1 LHVKKAARIY
11 TISGRN
17 DLPNLYIWSRVSQ
30 SFQSYN
36 NQLQELTRSILE
48 MGDLVQQMIA
58 AAHESLTAKT
68 DTLKEQVREL
78 DRQVNA
84 LDRSVS
90 EQATLMLALRSPM
103 GDDLR
108 FVTSALRIASDL
120 ERAGDLAKN
129 TTKRSMKLG
138 DYSPTKV
145 LDSLNRMVDIV
156 RSMVGDALTA
166 IETRNPEQAL
176 SVWKRDKQ
184 VDDLYHEILR
194 GLQDE
199 MQRDPQAVE
208 SATHFVFAA
217 KNFERIADYATSLAR
232 TVHYVTTGTPPGKD
246 VLKAAK
252 SEETN

>member
-1 LHVKKAARIY
+1 MNNA
-11 TISGRN
+11 
-17 DLPNLYIWSRVSQ
+17 P
-30 SFQSYN
+30 FQSYN
-36 NQLQELTRSILE
+36 EQLQQLTGSILTMGNLVKE
-48 MGDLVQQMIA
+48 MITTALT
-58 AAHESLTAKT
+58 SLTEK
-68 DTLKEQVREL
+68 DDVLKEQVREL

-90 EQATLMLALRSPM
+90 EQATMMLAFRSPM

-138 DYSPTKV
+138 DYAPATV
-145 LDSLNRMVDIV
+145 LGKLH
-156 RSMVGDALTA
+156 SMVEIVASMLGDALTA
-166 IETRNPEQAL
+166 IETRNPEQAIA
-176 SVWKRDKQ
+176 VWKRDKQ

-194 GLQDE
+194 TLQEE
-199 MQRDPQAVE
+199 MQKHPESIE
-208 SATHFVFAA
+208 SATHFVFAT

-232 TVHYVTTGTPPGKD
+232 TVHYVTTGTLADKG

-252 SEETN
+252 EETH

>member
-1 LHVKKAARIY
+1 M
-11 TISGRN
+11 N
-17 DLPNLYIWSRVSQ
+17 
-30 SFQSYN
+30 
-36 NQLQELTRSILE
+36 ELTRSILA
-48 MGDLVQQMIA
+48 MGNLVLQMIA
-58 AAHESLTAKT
+58 AAHESLTVKT
-68 DTLKEQVREL
+68 DELKEQVREL

-90 EQATLMLALRSPM
+90 DQATMMLALRSPM

-129 TTKRSMKLG
+129 TTKRSLKLG
-138 DYSPTKV
+138 DYTPTAV
-145 LDSLNRMVDIV
+145 LDALNKMVEIV
-156 RSMVGDALTA
+156 RSMVSDALAA

-176 SVWKRDKQ
+176 AVWRRDKQ
-184 VDDLYHEILR
+184 VDDLYHQILR

-199 MQRDPQAVE
+199 MQHHPEAVE

-232 TVHYVTTGTPPGKD
+232 TVHYVTTGIPPGKE
-246 VLKAAK
+246 VLKGAK
-252 SEETN
+252 EESGE

>member
-1 LHVKKAARIY
+1 M
-11 TISGRN
+11 N
-17 DLPNLYIWSRVSQ
+17 QP
-30 SFQSYN
+30 FQSYN
-36 NQLQELTRSILE
+36 NQLQELTSSILE
-48 MGDLVQQMIA
+48 MGNLVVQMIA

-68 DTLKEQVREL
+68 DALKDHVREL
-78 DRQVNA
+78 DQRVNA

-90 EQATLMLALRSPM
+90 EKATMMLALRSPM

-129 TTKRSMKLG
+129 TTKRSLKLG
-138 DYSPTKV
+138 DYSPAKV
-145 LDSLNRMVDIV
+145 LGMLNQMVEIV
-156 RSMVGDALTA
+156 RSMVSDALTA

-194 GLQDE
+194 GLQQE
-199 MQRDPQAVE
+199 MQSHPGSVE

-217 KNFERIADYATSLAR
+217 KNFERIADFATSLAR
-232 TVHYVTTGTPPGKD
+232 TVHYVTTGTPPGKE

-252 SEETN
+252 AGD

>member
-1 LHVKKAARIY
+1 MNNA
-11 TISGRN
+11 
-17 DLPNLYIWSRVSQ
+17 P
-30 SFQSYN
+30 FQSYN
-36 NQLQELTRSILE
+36 EQLQQLTQSILT
-48 MGDLVQQMIA
+48 MGGLVKEMIA
-58 AAHESLTAKT
+58 VALKSLTEK
-68 DTLKEQVREL
+68 DDVLKEHVREL

-90 EQATLMLALRSPM
+90 EQATMMLAFRSPM

-138 DYSPTKV
+138 DYTPTI
-145 LDSLNRMVDIV
+145 LDTLSSMVDIV
-156 RSMVGDALTA
+156 ISMVGDALEA
-166 IETRNPEQAL
+166 IETRNPAKAMD
-176 SVWKRDKQ
+176 VWKRDKR

-194 GLQDE
+194 TLQAE
-199 MQRDPQAVE
+199 MQKQPESIE
-208 SATHFVFAA
+208 SATHFVFAT

-232 TVHYVTTGTPPGKD
+232 TVHYVTTGTLADKG

-252 SEETN
+252 EE

>member
-1 LHVKKAARIY
+1 M
-11 TISGRN
+11 N
-17 DLPNLYIWSRVSQ
+17 QP
-30 SFQSYN
+30 FQSYN
-36 NQLQELTRSILE
+36 NQLQELTRSILD
-48 MGDLVQQMIA
+48 MGNLVQQMIA

-68 DTLKEQVREL
+68 DALKDQVREL
-78 DRQVNA
+78 DQRVNA

-129 TTKRSMKLG
+129 TTKRSLKLG
-138 DYSPTKV
+138 DFNPAEV
-145 LDSLNRMVDIV
+145 LGSLGRMVEIT

-194 GLQDE
+194 GLQEE
-199 MQRDPQAVE
+199 MQKHPEAIE

-232 TVHYVTTGTPPGKD
+232 TVHNVTTGTPPGKE

-252 SEETN
+252 AGD

>member
-1 LHVKKAARIY
+1 MNNA
-11 TISGRN
+11 
-17 DLPNLYIWSRVSQ
+17 P
-30 SFQSYN
+30 FQSYN
-36 NQLQELTRSILE
+36 EQLQQLTKSILT
-48 MGDLVQQMIA
+48 MGDLVKEMIA
-58 AAHESLTAKT
+58 LALKSLTEK
-68 DTLKEQVREL
+68 DDVLKEHVREL

-90 EQATLMLALRSPM
+90 EQATMMLAFRSPM

-138 DYSPTKV
+138 DYTPTI
-145 LDSLNRMVDIV
+145 LDTLSSMVDIV
-156 RSMVGDALTA
+156 ISMVGDALEA
-166 IETRNPEQAL
+166 IETRNPAKAMD
-176 SVWKRDKQ
+176 VWKRDKR

-194 GLQDE
+194 TLQAE
-199 MQRDPQAVE
+199 MQKQPESIE
-208 SATHFVFAA
+208 SATHFVFAT

-232 TVHYVTTGTPPGKD
+232 TVHYVTTGTLADKG

-252 SEETN
+252 EE

>member
-1 LHVKKAARIY
+1 MGGLVK
-11 TISGRN
+11 
-17 DLPNLYIWSRVSQ
+17 
-30 SFQSYN
+30 
-36 NQLQELTRSILE
+36 E
-48 MGDLVQQMIA
+48 MIA
-58 AAHESLTAKT
+58 TALKSLIAK
-68 DTLKEQVREL
+68 DDALKEHVREL

-90 EQATLMLALRSPM
+90 EQATMMLAHRSPM

-138 DYSPTKV
+138 DYSPMTV
-145 LDSLNRMVDIV
+145 LDSLHRMVDIV
-156 RSMVGDALTA
+156 ISMLGDALTA
-166 IETRNPEQAL
+166 IETRNPEQAIA
-176 SVWKRDKQ
+176 VWKRDKQ

-194 GLQDE
+194 DLQTE
-199 MQRDPQAVE
+199 MQKNPASVE
-208 SATHFVFAA
+208 AATHFVFAT

-232 TVHYVTTGTPPGKD
+232 TVHYVTTGTLADKG

-252 SEETN
+252 EEIL

>member
-1 LHVKKAARIY
+1 VNNA
-11 TISGRN
+11 
-17 DLPNLYIWSRVSQ
+17 P
-30 SFQSYN
+30 FQSYN
-36 NQLQELTRSILE
+36 EQLQQLTQSILT
-48 MGDLVQQMIA
+48 MGGLVKEMIA
-58 AAHESLTAKT
+58 VALKSLTEK
-68 DTLKEQVREL
+68 DDVLKEHVREL

-90 EQATLMLALRSPM
+90 EQATMMLAFRSPM

-138 DYSPTKV
+138 DYTPTI
-145 LDSLNRMVDIV
+145 LDTLSSMVDIV
-156 RSMVGDALTA
+156 ISMVGDALEA
-166 IETRNPEQAL
+166 IETRNPAKAMD
-176 SVWKRDKQ
+176 VWKRDKR

-194 GLQDE
+194 TLQAE
-199 MQRDPQAVE
+199 MQKQPESIE
-208 SATHFVFAA
+208 SATHFVFAT

-232 TVHYVTTGTPPGKD
+232 TVHYVTTGTLADKG

-252 SEETN
+252 EE